1 MKRNQLS
8 LKVRQLY
15 WLIDKLSRM
24 YRDCKLLIYKTI
36 IKPVSTYGS
45 QLWGIAAKSN
55 IQIIQ
60 RFQNKVLRIITNAP
74 WYIRNDRISSD
85 LNNPLVI
92 DEVRRY
98 SFNYMQCL
106 ANHSN
111 SLLRALVLSKALY
124 EDLRDL
130 KLTIYLLDSNKFN
143 KFQIT

>member
-8 LKVRQLY
+8 LKLRQLY
-15 WLIDKLSRM
+15 WLTGKPSKMSLH
-24 YRDCKLLIYKTI
+24 CKVLIYKTI

-92 DEVRRY
+92 DEVHRY
-98 SFNYMQCL
+98 SFNYMQRPV
-106 ANHSN
+106 NHSN
-111 SLLRALVLSKALY
+111 PLARALVLAEGTRLKISQVN
-124 EDLRDL
+124 DLPTR
-130 KLTIYLLDSNKFN
+130 FE
-143 KFQIT
+143 